1 MNFTHYIRRPD
12 KSITLFVPGLPG
24 LVGELKHL
32 PEGDIP
38 ALKNLQHFLSRAEK
52 KLVDISDWHAGLA
65 ALFQLKKLPAA
76 ELHYRRLAQTTGKNI
91 FYMCADP
98 VYIQPDLNS
107 AVLLAHEELD
117 LSLQNAHELAAAI
130 NAHFIDES
138 WSLDVLSPHRW
149 LMKLK
154 QAPALETTPL
164 AQILAQSI
172 SHDLPQGDDSRY
184 WQRIQNEIQMLL
196 FAHPLNQQREAQG
209 KLPVNSLWLWGEG
222 ILPEKASADW
232 QSIFGRGALLDA
244 LASWSACH
252 RREIGISDKLVINGL
267 AGKILLAADDF
278 VLTAQRH
285 DLSAWIKALEQFEK
299 NWMSVLLT
307 LLAAGELDSVV
318 LIAGN
323 DMQFRLNR
331 KRLKRW
337 WRQTKPLTEILINS
351 SFK

>member
-1 MNFTHYIRRPD
+1 MLHR
-12 KSITLFVPGLPG
+12 SVTLFVPCL
-24 LVGELKHL
+24 LELTENLKHL
-32 PEGDIP
+32 SGRDIP
-38 ALKNLQHFLSRAEK
+38 ALKNLQRFLSRAEK
-52 KLVDISDWHAGLA
+52 RSVDIHDWHTGLTH
-65 ALFQLKKLPAA
+65 LFEFEKLPAA
-76 ELHYRRLAQTTGKNI
+76 ALFYKQFAKTDDENI
-91 FYMCADP
+91 FYLCADP

-107 AVLLAHEELD
+107 AVLVAHEELD
-117 LSLQNAHELAAAI
+117 LSPDDAEELAAAI
-130 NAHFIDES
+130 NAHFIDED
-138 WSLDVLSPHRW
+138 WSLDVLTPHRW
-149 LMKLK
+149 VLRLI
-154 QAPALETTPL
+154 QPPAITTTPL
-164 AQILAQSI
+164 AQLRQQAIANA
-172 SHDLPQGDDSRY
+172 LPQGDDSRY